1 MIQKASNPFQP
12 APGASPPELVGRS
25 SELAAIWDATERA
38 KSGSVPT
45 PLVFTGLRGIGKT
58 VLLTRLIDS
67 AGAHAVPIRL
77 EVESEV
83 PLSDVVQD
91 AIARLLP
98 TLRSVPKKLLAAVDA
113 ALRLVPKLNYELP
126 NELGA
131 LSLEAPADD
140 RAPHLPLRTAIE
152 SLNAAVS
159 SIGRF
164 LVITIDE
171 IHDADIASLRT
182 IAAGVHQSAASGNP
196 ILLACA
202 GLPQTVEV
210 IAKLRTYAHRWDRF
224 ELDLLRG
231 PEVAQAIRLPIERNG
246 ATIDRAALDLLIEQ
260 CAGYPFFVQKYASAA
275 WTAHRGRSITLADVE
290 RVVPG
295 VRAGIEKAF
304 YRDAFDDLSP
314 RERMLVIAL
323 ADLGPGAHEL
333 RAVSGALGVGSMA
346 LGSIRTRLIKKG
358 VVFAPRAGYL
368 QFRIPL
374 AERYVADHREA
385 YETPDVIA
393 YRKAFRRDGD
403 THER

>member
-246 ATIDRAALDLLIEQ
+246 AIERPSTFSSSSARATRSSSRNMRARPGPHIGADRSRSPMSSASSRAFARESRRRSTATHSTISAPASVCSSSRLRTWAREHTNYARFPARSASDRWHSDRFAPGLSRR
-260 CAGYPFFVQKYASAA
+260 ASSSRRAPA
-275 WTAHRGRSITLADVE
+275 ISNSESPLRSAMLQI
-290 RVVPG
+290 
-295 VRAGIEKAF
+295 IEK
-304 YRDAFDDLSP
+304 
-314 RERMLVIAL
+314 
-323 ADLGPGAHEL
+323 
-333 RAVSGALGVGSMA
+333 
-346 LGSIRTRLIKKG
+346 RTK
-358 VVFAPRAGYL
+358 
-368 QFRIPL
+368 
-374 AERYVADHREA
+374 
-385 YETPDVIA
+385 
-393 YRKAFRRDGD
+393 RR
-403 THER
+403 T